1 MVALNDIPYA
11 EGVSFTS
18 KPGCLHG
25 TRGKI
30 LADILSF
37 LNGTMPDHRKRV
49 VLLTGTAGMGK
60 SAIARTI
67 AEHFYEQKRL
77 GSSFFFDRLDDAKNH
92 PNNVFSTIACDIADL
107 DPRIR
112 ERLCDVVK
120 DNRRL
125 RKSQSP
131 REQFNYLILSPTKE
145 LNTVGPIIVV
155 LDAMDE
161 CGVEES
167 RKEFLGVL
175 ATETRQL
182 PDNFRFLLTARP
194 DTDIVRAMGS
204 LDFVHHIPMENV
216 DAALTTMDIRAFIQH
231 ELSELSQKPNERW
244 PDDHS
249 LDALAGLSDELF
261 IWASTACRFI
271 RGDSEGRGRSPDER
285 MNLLLSGNSR
295 KLQRIDDLYLKVLRS
310 AFDQDDPVVMNR
322 FRSVMRVILA
332 AKVPLSA
339 MALNDLFESDVDVR
353 AGTEWVIPSLGSLLR
368 GTFARDTPLQI
379 LHLSFSDFL
388 TDDSRSEAFFINLK
402 EHTEKFA
409 ISCLSMMN
417 QHLKR
422 DICGVGPPL
431 LSNAEITNIQ
441 GRITKWEALRYA
453 CRFFGAHLIDIPTKT
468 ESVLDRVL
476 ISFLHTLLWIAAMV
490 HTPSV
495 LHQICNY
502 PLQHIWYRVSTR
514 NQMNLLRGQVCEFL
528 HHHLLHWIESS
539 SLTKELDSVIGSLES
554 LEKWLKVSIRCI
566 ILSVLHSYNTY
577 RMIYHMTINT

>member
-25 TRGKI
+25 TRERL
-30 LADILSF
+30 LADILSS
-37 LNGTMPDHRKRV
+37 LNGTMRDHRQRV

-107 DPRIR
+107 DPKIR

-161 CGVEES
+161 CGDEES
-167 RKEFLGVL
+167 RKEFLDVL
-175 ATETRQL
+175 ATRTQEL
-182 PDNFRFLLTARP
+182 PDNFRLLLTARP
-194 DTDIVRAMGS
+194 DTDIVHAMRS
-204 LDFVHHIPMENV
+204 LNFVHHIPMENV
-216 DAALTTMDIRAFIQH
+216 DAASTTMDIRTFIQN
-231 ELSELSQKPNERW
+231 ELSKFSQQPDQRW

-249 LDALAGLSDELF
+249 LDALVGLSDELF

-285 MNLLLSGNSR
+285 MKLLLSGNSL

-322 FRSVMRVILA
+322 FRSVMGAILG
-332 AKVPLSA
+332 AKIPLSA
-339 MALNDLFESDVDVR
+339 KALNDLFESDVDVR
-353 AGTEWVIPSLGSLLR
+353 AGTEWVIPSLGSLLH
-368 GTFARDTPLQI
+368 GTFAPDTPLQI

-388 TDDSRSEAFFINLK
+388 TDDSRSEGFFINLK

-422 DICGVGPPL
+422 DICGVDSSL

-453 CRFFGAHLIDIPTKT
+453 CQFFAAHLIDIPTKT
-468 ESVLDRVL
+468 ESLLDRVFV
-476 ISFLHTLLWIAAMV
+476 SFLHTLLWIVAMV
-490 HTPSV
+490 PTHSV
-495 LHQICNY
+495 LHQIYNY
-502 PLQHIWYRVSTR
+502 PLLHIWYMVGWR
-514 NQMNLLRGQVCEFL
+514 NQTNLLRGQVCEFL
-528 HHHLLHWIESS
+528 HHHLLHWIESL
-539 SLTKELDSVIGSLES
+539 SLTKALDSVVRSLES
-554 LEKWLKVSIRCI
+554 LEKWLKVSIHCI
-566 ILSVLHSYNTY
+566 ILSVLHSYNT
-577 RMIYHMTINT
+577 HTE

>member
-1 MVALNDIPYA
+1 VATIALNDIPYA
-11 EGVSFTS
+11 EDVSFTS

-25 TRGKI
+25 TRGEI
-30 LADILSF
+30 LADIHSL
-37 LNGTMPDHRKRV
+37 LNGTIRDHRRRV
-49 VLLTGTAGMGK
+49 VLLTGTAGTGK

-67 AEHFYEQKRL
+67 AEHFHEQKRL
-77 GSSFFFDRLDDAKNH
+77 GSSFFFDRLDDGKNH

-112 ERLCDVVK
+112 EKLCDVVK

-125 RKSQSP
+125 RKNQSP

-161 CGVEES
+161 CGDEES
-167 RKEFLGVL
+167 RKEFLDVL
-175 ATETRQL
+175 AKETRQL

-194 DTDIVRAMGS
+194 DTDIEHAMGS
-204 LDFVHHIPMENV
+204 LDFVHHIRIENV
-216 DAALTTMDIRAFIQH
+216 DAKSTTMDVRAFIQN
-231 ELSELSQKPNERW
+231 ELSEVSQKPNQRW

-249 LDALAGLSDELF
+249 LDALAELSDELF

-271 RGDSEGRGRSPDER
+271 RGDGESRGRSPDER

-310 AFDQDDPVVMNR
+310 AFNQDDPVVMNR
-322 FRSVMRVILA
+322 FRSVMGAILV

-353 AGTEWVIPSLGSLLR
+353 TGTEWVVPSLGSLLR
-368 GTFARDTPLQI
+368 VTFARDAPLRI

-388 TDDSRSEAFFINLK
+388 TNYSRSEGFFINLK

-422 DICGVGPPL
+422 DICAVGTPL

-441 GRITKWEALRYA
+441 DQITKWEALHYA
-453 CRFFGAHLIDIPTKT
+453 CRFFAAHLIDIPTTT
-468 ESVLDRVL
+468 ESALDRVL
-476 ISFLHTLLWIAAMV
+476 VAFLHTILWILAMF
-490 HTPSV
+490 HTQSV

-502 PLQHIWYRVSTR
+502 PLQHICYMVGTR
-514 NQMNLLRGQVCEFL
+514 NQMNLLHGQVCKFL
-528 HHHLLHWIESS
+528 HHHLLHWIESL
-539 SLTKELDSVIGSLES
+539 SLTKELDSAVGSLES
-554 LEKWLKVSIRCI
+554 LEKWLKVFIQCI
-566 ILSVLHSYNTY
+566 ILSVAL
-577 RMIYHMTINT
+577 I